1 VSRERPTPSDHKPTL
16 GVRRAVLAAASA
28 LTLLLSGCAS
38 GGGTDPATRP
48 PIEQPAPSSLAASS
62 SVNPMT
68 TPTVDGSFA
77 VDGNRSLTLRCW
89 GMGSPVIVY
98 DAGSGTDGLNL
109 WPTRSVLTEMA
120 HTNQVCTYDRAGL
133 GESDPAPNRKR
144 VLDDA
149 VDDLHQLLVAAKVAG
164 PYILVGSSGG
174 GFNVYQHAGR
184 HPNEVAGLVM
194 LDVPRGQAKMS
205 AEDVKAL
212 AWDAPGN
219 PEHMDYVAIE
229 RQMALHRL
237 SIPPIPVTVITAD
250 AGQSAT
256 NPDEQKIW
264 LTGSSNPVHIVLSG
278 GHDIYD
284 DNPQGVIEQIQHVVG
299 LVQEHQ

>member
-38 GGGTDPATRP
+38 GGTDPATRP

-62 SVNPMT
+62 AVDPMT

-109 WPTRSVLTEMA
+109 WPTRSVMTAMA

-133 GESDPAPNRKR
+133 GESDPARTANGCSTTPSMTSTSCWWRRKWPGPISSS
-144 VLDDA
+144 A
-149 VDDLHQLLVAAKVAG
+149 PPAAASMSTNTPAG
-164 PYILVGSSGG
+164 I
-174 GFNVYQHAGR
+174 R
-184 HPNEVAGLVM
+184 T
-194 LDVPRGQAKMS
+194 R
-205 AEDVKAL
+205 
-212 AWDAPGN
+212 W
-219 PEHMDYVAIE
+219 
-229 RQMALHRL
+229 
-237 SIPPIPVTVITAD
+237 PV
-250 AGQSAT
+250 S
-256 NPDEQKIW
+256 
-264 LTGSSNPVHIVLSG
+264 
-278 GHDIYD
+278 
-284 DNPQGVIEQIQHVVG
+284 
-299 LVQEHQ
+299 

>member
-1 VSRERPTPSDHKPTL
+1 MSRQRPKPPDHKPAL
-16 GVRRAVLAAASA
+16 GVWRAVLAAASA

-48 PIEQPAPSSLAASS
+48 PTEQPTPSSVDASS
-62 SVNPMT
+62 AVDPMT
-68 TPTVDGSFA
+68 TPTVGGSFA
-77 VDGNRSLTLRCW
+77 VEGNRSLTLRCW

-109 WPTRSVLTEMA
+109 WPTGSVMTAMA
-120 HTNQVCTYDRAGL
+120 HTNQVCTYGPAGL
-133 GESDPAPNRKR
+133 GESYPAPNRKR

-149 VDDLHQLLVAAKVAG
+149 VHDLHQLLAAAKVAG

-184 HPNEVAGLVM
+184 HPKEVAGLVL

-237 SIPPIPVTVITAD
+237 SIPPIPVTVISAD

-256 NPDEQKIW
+256 NPEGAED
-264 LTGSSNPVHIVLSG
+264 
-278 GHDIYD
+278 
-284 DNPQGVIEQIQHVVG
+284 
-299 LVQEHQ
+299 LVDRQLQPCSRRPFGRARHL

>member
-1 VSRERPTPSDHKPTL
+1 MSRERPTPPDPNPVLS
-16 GVRRAVLAAASA
+16 VMRAVLAATTA
-28 LTLLLSGCAS
+28 LTVLMSGCAS
-38 GGGTDPATRP
+38 GSVSGPAVRP
-48 PIEQPAPSSLAASS
+48 PTEQPTPSSVGASS
-62 SVNPMT
+62 AVDPMT

-77 VDGNRSLTLRCW
+77 VDGKRSLTLRCW

-98 DAGSGTDGLNL
+98 DAGSGTDGLSL
-109 WPTRSVLTEMA
+109 WPTRSVMTEMA
-120 HTNQVCTYDRAGL
+120 RTNQVCTYDRAGL

-149 VDDLHQLLVAAKVAG
+149 VHDLHQLLAAAKVAG
-164 PYILVGSSGG
+164 PYILVGSSGR

-184 HPNEVAGLVM
+184 FPKEVAGLVM

-237 SIPPIPVTVITAD
+237 PIRPIPVTVITAD

-284 DNPQGVIEQIQHVVG
+284 DNPQGVIDQIQQVLK
-299 LVQEHQ
+299 LVQEDR